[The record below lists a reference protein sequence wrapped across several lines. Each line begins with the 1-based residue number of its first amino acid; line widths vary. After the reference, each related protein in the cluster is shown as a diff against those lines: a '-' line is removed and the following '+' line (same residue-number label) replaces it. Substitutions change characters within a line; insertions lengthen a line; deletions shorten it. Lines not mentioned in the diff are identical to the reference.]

1 MRDRSPSAGVLG
13 WRASALLV
21 MGLCLSS
28 VVGCA
33 SGSSYSRS
41 ASGPPSAMYASGS
54 VAQPQSMAEPTVTT
68 ASTESA
74 STESDSSGGDSE
86 ESAPSADAPA
96 PPPAPPPS
104 QPVAAQAP
112 ARPPASREAQAA
124 LGNTVAH
131 GATTPATTTTTPR
144 GPAGR
149 TTPTTPPGGTPGS
162 NANAP
167 AVAEA
172 TPPAPMLIYTAAVD
186 LSVRRAEITATL
198 DRVIDLA
205 YAMGGYLVQR
215 TDAQVQVRVPSSRF
229 REGVRRVE
237 ELADVLHRTIN
248 AQDVSEEF
256 NDLEVRLTNLR
267 AVRRRLEEFLA
278 RAANVAEAL
287 RVEQELERVTQEM
300 DRIEGRMRFLR
311 ARATFSLVTVTA
323 HPRSEAVVAPDP
335 LPGSAV
341 RRPLDLPVVWLDRL
355 GLGRLLQLR

>member
-1 MRDRSPSAGVLG
+1 V
-13 WRASALLV
+13 LV
-21 MGLCLSS
+21 MSLCLSAAS
-28 VVGCA
+28 GCA
-33 SGSSYSRS
+33 SGSHYSRAAS
-41 ASGPPSAMYASGS
+41 APMPPPGAYAGGS
-54 VAQPQSMAEPTVTT
+54 VAQEPAATVSATT
-68 ASTESA
+68 ASVES
-74 STESDSSGGDSE
+74 ESRSGDGE
-86 ESAPSADAPA
+86 ESPDAPSDDAPA
-96 PPPAPPPS
+96 PPQPAP
-104 QPVAAQAP
+104 Q
-112 ARPPASREAQAA
+112 AQAA

-131 GATTPATTTTTPR
+131 TPAPAR

-149 TTPTTPPGGTPGS
+149 TTPTTPATPATPGGAATT
-162 NANAP
+162 
-167 AVAEA
+167 VAEA

-198 DRVIDLA
+198 DRVVDLA

-278 RAANVAEAL
+278 RAANITEAL
-287 RVEQELERVTQEM
+287 RVEQELERVTREM

-323 HPRSEAVVAPDP
+323 VPRAEAVVAPDP
-335 LPGSAV
+335 LPGAAV
-341 RRPLDLPVVWLDRL
+341 RRPLDLPVEWLDRL
-355 GLGRLLQLR
+355 GLGRLLQIR

>member
-1 MRDRSPSAGVLG
+1 MPSRRERVRRRELVLPLGGVQPAVTGLLGRQRRAAAERAGGERRQRQHGEHGGRVL
-13 WRASALLV
+13 R
-21 MGLCLSS
+21 
-28 VVGCA
+28 
-33 SGSSYSRS
+33 
-41 ASGPPSAMYASGS
+41 
-54 VAQPQSMAEPTVTT
+54 
-68 ASTESA
+68 
-74 STESDSSGGDSE
+74 GDSE
-86 ESAPSADAPA
+86 ESPPSEPAADAPA
-96 PPPAPPPS
+96 PPPSP

-131 GATTPATTTTTPR
+131 GATTPATTTAR

-149 TTPTTPPGGTPGS
+149 TTPAPGGA
-162 NANAP
+162 ANNVTAA
-167 AVAEA
+167 AVSEA

-186 LSVRRAEITATL
+186 ISVRRAEITATL
-198 DRVIDLA
+198 DRVVDLA
-205 YAMGGYLVQR
+205 YSMGGYLVQR
-215 TDAQVQVRVPSSRF
+215 TDSQVQVRVPSARF

-237 ELADVLHRTIN
+237 ELAEVLHRTIN

-287 RVEQELERVTQEM
+287 RVAQELERVTQEM

-323 HPRSEAVVAPDP
+323 HARSEVVVAPDP

-341 RRPLDLPVVWLDRL
+341 RRPLDLPVVWLERL
-355 GLGRLLQLR
+355 GLGLLLQLR

>member
-1 MRDRSPSAGVLG
+1 MS
-13 WRASALLV
+13 
-21 MGLCLSS
+21 LCLPAAS
-28 VVGCA
+28 GCA
-33 SGSSYSRS
+33 AGRSYSRS
-41 ASGPPSAMYASGS
+41 GYGPPSPAYAGS
-54 VAQPQSMAEPTVTT
+54 VAQPQSVQEVSVA
-68 ASTESA
+68 SA
-74 STESDSSGGDSE
+74 STESSDSESSSGDSD
-86 ESAPSADAPA
+86 ESPPSEPSSDAPA
-96 PPPAPPPS
+96 PPPPSPPP
-104 QPVAAQAP
+104 PVAAQAP

-131 GATTPATTTTTPR
+131 GATTRATTTTPATTTAR

-149 TTPTTPPGGTPGS
+149 TTPAPGGA
-162 NANAP
+162 ANNVTAP

-186 LSVRRAEITATL
+186 ISVRRAEITATL
-198 DRVIDLA
+198 DRVVDLA
-205 YAMGGYLVQR
+205 YSMGGYLVQR
-215 TDAQVQVRVPSSRF
+215 TDAQVQVRVPSARF

-237 ELADVLHRTIN
+237 ELAEVLHRTIN

-287 RVEQELERVTQEM
+287 RVAQELERVTQEM

-323 HPRSEAVVAPDP
+323 HARSEVVVAPDP

-341 RRPLDLPVVWLDRL
+341 RRPLDLPVVWLERL

>member
-1 MRDRSPSAGVLG
+1 MRDRSPSAGRSRG
-13 WRASALLV
+13 SASVALV
-21 MGLCLSS
+21 MSLCLPMAS
-28 VVGCA
+28 GCA
-33 SGSSYSRS
+33 AGRAYSR
-41 ASGPPSAMYASGS
+41 GS
-54 VAQPQSMAEPTVTT
+54 VAPSASSYASPAAQPSVQE
-68 ASTESA
+68 ASVASA
-74 STESDSSGGDSE
+74 STESSEGDSE
-86 ESAPSADAPA
+86 ESPPDTPETDASAPMMAPA
-96 PPPAPPPS
+96 PSPPS
-104 QPVAAQAP
+104 
-112 ARPPASREAQAA
+112 RGAQAA

-131 GATTPATTTTTPR
+131 GVTPAPAR

-149 TTPTTPPGGTPGS
+149 TTPPAPPTGTP
-162 NANAP
+162 ANTVATP

-198 DRVIDLA
+198 DRVVDLA

-237 ELADVLHRTIN
+237 ELADVLHRSIN

-267 AVRRRLEEFLA
+267 AVRHRLEEFLA

-300 DRIEGRMRFLR
+300 DRIEGRMHFLR

-323 HPRSEAVVAPDP
+323 HARSEAVVVPDP
-335 LPGSAV
+335 LPGPSV
-341 RRPLDLPVVWLDRL
+341 RRPLDLPVQWLELL
-355 GLGRLLQLR
+355 GLGRLLQIR

>member
-1 MRDRSPSAGVLG
+1 MS
-13 WRASALLV
+13 
-21 MGLCLSS
+21 LCLPMAS
-28 VVGCA
+28 GCA
-33 SGSSYSRS
+33 AGSSYSRS
-41 ASGPPSAMYASGS
+41 GYSPPSQAYAGS
-54 VAQPQSMAEPTVTT
+54 VAQPQSVQEVSVA
-68 ASTESA
+68 SA
-74 STESDSSGGDSE
+74 STESIGSESSAGDSDDSPPSE
-86 ESAPSADAPA
+86 PSADAPA
-96 PPPAPPPS
+96 PPPPAP
-104 QPVAAQAP
+104 VAQAP

-131 GATTPATTTTTPR
+131 GATTPATTTAPATAR

-149 TTPTTPPGGTPGS
+149 TTPAPGGA
-162 NANAP
+162 ANNVTAP

-186 LSVRRAEITATL
+186 VSVRRAEITATL
-198 DRVIDLA
+198 DRVVDLA
-205 YAMGGYLVQR
+205 YSMGGYLVQR
-215 TDAQVQVRVPSSRF
+215 TDAQVQVRVPSARF

-237 ELADVLHRTIN
+237 ELAEVLHRTIN

-287 RVEQELERVTQEM
+287 RVAQELERVTQEM

-323 HPRSEAVVAPDP
+323 HARSEVVVAPDP

-341 RRPLDLPVVWLDRL
+341 RRPLDLPVVWLERL
-355 GLGRLLQLR
+355 GLGRLLHLR

>member
-1 MRDRSPSAGVLG
+1 
-13 WRASALLV
+13 
-21 MGLCLSS
+21 MGLCLPS
-28 VVGCA
+28 VAGCA
-33 SGSSYSRS
+33 AGSAYSRS
-41 ASGPPSAMYASGS
+41 ASAPPSAMYASGG
-54 VAQPQSMAEPTVTT
+54 VAQPQSVAQTTVVS
-68 ASTESA
+68 ASA
-74 STESDSSGGDSE
+74 STEAESSSGDSDE
-86 ESAPSADAPA
+86 APPAAPSVDAPA
-96 PPPAPPPS
+96 PPPPPS
-104 QPVAAQAP
+104 QPAAAQAP

-131 GATTPATTTTTPR
+131 GATTPATTTAR

-149 TTPTTPPGGTPGS
+149 TTPATPPGGTPPS

-267 AVRRRLEEFLA
+267 AVRHRLEEFLA

>member
-1 MRDRSPSAGVLG
+1 MSLCLPSA
-13 WRASALLV
+13 S
-21 MGLCLSS
+21 
-28 VVGCA
+28 GCA
-33 SGSSYSRS
+33 AGSSYSRS
-41 ASGPPSAMYASGS
+41 GYSPPSPGYSGGS
-54 VAQPQSMAEPTVTT
+54 VAQPQSVQETSV
-68 ASTESA
+68 ASVSSES
-74 STESDSSGGDSE
+74 SDSESPVSDSD
-86 ESAPSADAPA
+86 ESPPSEPSADAPA
-96 PPPAPPPS
+96 PPP
-104 QPVAAQAP
+104 PVAAPAP
-112 ARPPASREAQAA
+112 VRPPASREAQAA

-131 GATTPATTTTTPR
+131 GATTPATTTTTAR

-149 TTPTTPPGGTPGS
+149 TTPAPGGA
-162 NANAP
+162 ANNVTAP

-186 LSVRRAEITATL
+186 ISVRRAEITATL
-198 DRVIDLA
+198 DRVVDLA
-205 YAMGGYLVQR
+205 YSMGGYLVQR
-215 TDAQVQVRVPSSRF
+215 TDAQVQVRVPSARF

-237 ELADVLHRTIN
+237 ELAEVLHRTIN

-287 RVEQELERVTQEM
+287 RVAQELERVTQEM

-323 HPRSEAVVAPDP
+323 HPRSEVVVAPDP

-341 RRPLDLPVVWLDRL
+341 RRPLDLPVVWLERL

>member
-1 MRDRSPSAGVLG
+1 MS
-13 WRASALLV
+13 
-21 MGLCLSS
+21 LCLPAAS
-28 VVGCA
+28 GCA
-33 SGSSYSRS
+33 AGSSYSRS
-41 ASGPPSAMYASGS
+41 GYSPPSQAYAGS
-54 VAQPQSMAEPTVTT
+54 VAQPQSVQEVSVA
-68 ASTESA
+68 SA
-74 STESDSSGGDSE
+74 STESTESTGSESSGGDSD
-86 ESAPSADAPA
+86 ESPPSEPSADAPA
-96 PPPAPPPS
+96 PPP
-104 QPVAAQAP
+104 PVAAPAP

-131 GATTPATTTTTPR
+131 GATTPATTTTTAR

-149 TTPTTPPGGTPGS
+149 TTPAPGGA
-162 NANAP
+162 ANNVTAP

-186 LSVRRAEITATL
+186 VSVRRAEITATL
-198 DRVIDLA
+198 DRVVDLA
-205 YAMGGYLVQR
+205 YSMGGYLVQR
-215 TDAQVQVRVPSSRF
+215 TDAQVQVRVPSARF

-237 ELADVLHRTIN
+237 ELAEVLHRTIN

-287 RVEQELERVTQEM
+287 RVAQELERVTQEM

-323 HPRSEAVVAPDP
+323 HPRSEVVVAPDP

-341 RRPLDLPVVWLDRL
+341 RRPLDLPVVWLERL

>member
-1 MRDRSPSAGVLG
+1 MS
-13 WRASALLV
+13 
-21 MGLCLSS
+21 LCLPMAS
-28 VVGCA
+28 GCA
-33 SGSSYSRS
+33 AGSSYSRS
-41 ASGPPSAMYASGS
+41 GYSPPSQAYAGS
-54 VAQPQSMAEPTVTT
+54 VAQPQSVQEVSVASVSAE
-68 ASTESA
+68 STESG
-74 STESDSSGGDSE
+74 SSGGDSDE
-86 ESAPSADAPA
+86 APPSEPSADAPA
-96 PPPAPPPS
+96 PPPPAPM
-104 QPVAAQAP
+104 AQAP

-131 GATTPATTTTTPR
+131 GATTPATTTAPTTAPATAR

-149 TTPTTPPGGTPGS
+149 TTPAPGGA
-162 NANAP
+162 ANNVTAP

-186 LSVRRAEITATL
+186 VSVRRAEITATL
-198 DRVIDLA
+198 DRVVDLA
-205 YAMGGYLVQR
+205 YSMGGYLVQR
-215 TDAQVQVRVPSSRF
+215 TDAQVQVRVPSARF

-237 ELADVLHRTIN
+237 ELAEVLHRTIN

-287 RVEQELERVTQEM
+287 RVAQELERVTQEM

-323 HPRSEAVVAPDP
+323 HARSEVVVAPDP

-341 RRPLDLPVVWLDRL
+341 RRPLDLPVVWLERL

>member
-1 MRDRSPSAGVLG
+1 
-13 WRASALLV
+13 
-21 MGLCLSS
+21 
-28 VVGCA
+28 
-33 SGSSYSRS
+33 
-41 ASGPPSAMYASGS
+41 MYASGG
-54 VAQPQSMAEPTVTT
+54 VAQPQSMAEPTV
-68 ASTESA
+68 AVASA
-74 STESDSSGGDSE
+74 STEESSSSGDSDE
-86 ESAPSADAPA
+86 APPSEPSAPAPA
-96 PPPAPPPS
+96 PPPP

-131 GATTPATTTTTPR
+131 GATTPATTTTAR

-149 TTPTTPPGGTPGS
+149 NTPATPPGGTPAN
-162 NANAP
+162 NATAP

-186 LSVRRAEITATL
+186 LSVRRAEVTATL